1 MGKSSGS
8 PKKPEA
14 TAEEKALAQRG
25 VESYNRYIDRYAP
38 LEDDVIAASD
48 RPTVN
53 LRAGRANAD
62 LMQEASKEAGSLLTS
77 APVGQ
82 GVTALGKLNAALSSA
97 GSTGRGEAIV
107 GDRTYRDQRTLEAIK
122 TGLGQAGN
130 STSALAG
137 LASQAGAN
145 ALSKYNAKVQSD
157 LRSDSANNQ
166 LLTSIA
172 GGTAD
177 MYMRGRQNTALT
189 EKLGRTINANRTANA
204 SGLYRNVDSIARL
217 H

>member
-38 LEDDVIAASD
+38 LEEDSIAASD

-53 LRAGRANAD
+53 LRSGRANAD
-62 LMQEASKEAGSLLTS
+62 LMQEADKAATTALTS

-97 GSTGRGEAIV
+97 GAVGRGEAVV
-107 GDRTYRDQRTLEAIK
+107 GDRTYRDQRTLEAIQ
-122 TGLGQAGN
+122 TGLGQAGK

-137 LASQAGAN
+137 LASQA
-145 ALSKYNAKVQSD
+145 
-157 LRSDSANNQ
+157 SANSLAKYRAETTADANSA
-166 LLTSIA
+166 LATTKAINGLA
-172 GGTAD
+172 LGGTD
-177 MYMRGRQNTALT
+177 LYMRGRQQKSLE
-189 EKLGRTINANRTANA
+189 EKLGRSLNASRTAGS

-217 H
+217 